1 MCNIKKYFRAD
12 YLAHFIIPVILGE
25 ILFTIGYELANKP
38 LTYILFVICILL
50 GIFGKE
56 FIWDKWAKQGT
67 FEWADILIGCS
78 GLAFVV
84 IQWLFILI

>member
-1 MCNIKKYFRAD
+1 MCNIKKYIETN
-12 YLAHFIIPVILGE
+12 YLLHLIIPIILGE

-38 LTYILFVICILL
+38 LTYILFAVCIFI

-56 FIWDKWAKQGT
+56 FIWDKWAKQGV
-67 FEWADILIGCS
+67 FEWADIIIGCS
-78 GLAFVV
+78 SLVFVV